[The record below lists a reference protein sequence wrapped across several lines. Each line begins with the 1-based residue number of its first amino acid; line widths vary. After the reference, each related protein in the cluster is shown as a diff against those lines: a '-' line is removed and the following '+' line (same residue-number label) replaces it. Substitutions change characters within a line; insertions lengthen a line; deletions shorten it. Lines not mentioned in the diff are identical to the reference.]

1 MYIDNKGIVKER
13 WMPRRHCHPMQRFM
27 EVCLLVLL
35 CDEKHEKESHG
46 YSLAEKLKDFGF
58 KGEELNIST
67 LYRTLRQ
74 MEQNAWVRSH
84 WESGG
89 QGPQRRVYSIT
100 AQGREAL
107 REWIVILQGRRER
120 IGKLLDSYAAL
131 EKDTQ

>member
-1 MYIDNKGIVKER
+1 
-13 WMPRRHCHPMQRFM
+13 MPQRHCHPMQRFM

-35 CDEKHEKESHG
+35 YDEKKECHG

-58 KGEELNIST
+58 KDEELNIST

-74 MEQNAWVRSH
+74 MEQSAWVHSH
-84 WESGG
+84 WETGG

-100 AQGREAL
+100 AQGRKAL
-107 REWIVILQGRRER
+107 DEWIVVLQSRRER

-131 EKDTQ
+131 EKDNK

>member
-1 MYIDNKGIVKER
+1 
-13 WMPRRHCHPMQRFM
+13 M

-35 CDEKHEKESHG
+35 YDEKSEKECHG

-58 KGEELNIST
+58 TDEELNIST

-74 MEQNAWVRSH
+74 MEQNGWVLSH

-100 AQGREAL
+100 AQGRDAL
-107 REWIVILQGRRER
+107 DEWAKVLQRRRDR
-120 IGKLLDSYAAL
+120 IGRLLDAYSQL
-131 EKDTQ
+131 EKDNN